1 MCVPVAAGRPYVWG
15 FSMYFPDPNRVAGLS
30 EYIAIYDGP
39 GCTGANIGGYSLPI
53 IGVPGIWFGGTFGLF
68 PTPAGARSLRAGF
81 GGLGGAINQATA
93 YVDDVFVAPIKKG
106 STAPQAAGA
115 IHTDF
120 ERGFIAAEVVDYNDL
135 ISAGSLTAAKSA
147 GKVRTEGK
155 GYIMKPNDVVEFKF
169 NV

>member
-15 FSMYFPDPNRVAGLS
+15 FSRYFPDPNRVAGLS

-93 YVDDVFVAPIKKG
+93 YVDDVFVAPAGTVPPIEPVPEDVPFL
-106 STAPQAAGA
+106 STPGLLALGAALALAAARLLGA
-115 IHTDF
+115 
-120 ERGFIAAEVVDYNDL
+120 AL
-135 ISAGSLTAAKSA
+135 PSSA
-147 GKVRTEGK
+147 
-155 GYIMKPNDVVEFKF
+155 
-169 NV
+169 